1 MHSCALKGVLL
12 NQINTHFLRIMF
24 SSVRLREVFFAVGTR
39 EMVSASAYGRC
50 PFMGGYKYRV
60 FLRKRPGLQNG
71 VRLQGVSA
79 YKGCPLGGVRLYKQF
94 MLEHHTTI
102 TKKNRQQNRTFTG
115 WVKWTRTTTV
125 DNTIENGI
133 KVTTQKSRNG
143 RINRVNIAMEEGRVH
158 DQGCD

>member
-1 MHSCALKGVLL
+1 
-12 NQINTHFLRIMF
+12 MF

-79 YKGCPLGGVRLYKQF
+79 YKGCPLGGVRLYQ
-94 MLEHHTTI
+94 
-102 TKKNRQQNRTFTG
+102 
-115 WVKWTRTTTV
+115 
-125 DNTIENGI
+125 
-133 KVTTQKSRNG
+133 
-143 RINRVNIAMEEGRVH
+143 
-158 DQGCD
+158 DQEYLMDFKLAWLFELPA

>member
-1 MHSCALKGVLL
+1 
-12 NQINTHFLRIMF
+12 MF

-79 YKGCPLGGVRLYKQF
+79 YKGCPLGGVRLY
-94 MLEHHTTI
+94 
-102 TKKNRQQNRTFTG
+102 
-115 WVKWTRTTTV
+115 
-125 DNTIENGI
+125 
-133 KVTTQKSRNG
+133 S
-143 RINRVNIAMEEGRVH
+143 RVH
-158 DQGCD
+158 VYLIESLMF

>member
-1 MHSCALKGVLL
+1 
-12 NQINTHFLRIMF
+12 MF

-79 YKGCPLGGVRLYKQF
+79 YRGCPLGGVRLYVQQF
-94 MLEHHTTI
+94 D
-102 TKKNRQQNRTFTG
+102 F
-115 WVKWTRTTTV
+115 VY
-125 DNTIENGI
+125 
-133 KVTTQKSRNG
+133 
-143 RINRVNIAMEEGRVH
+143 IAWSCVLN
-158 DQGCD
+158 Q

>member
-1 MHSCALKGVLL
+1 
-12 NQINTHFLRIMF
+12 MF

-79 YKGCPLGGVRLYKQF
+79 YKGCPLGGVRLYSHAAHF
-94 MLEHHTTI
+94 VTNSLVLVCNFPTI
-102 TKKNRQQNRTFTG
+102 T
-115 WVKWTRTTTV
+115 
-125 DNTIENGI
+125 
-133 KVTTQKSRNG
+133 
-143 RINRVNIAMEEGRVH
+143 
-158 DQGCD
+158 

>member
-1 MHSCALKGVLL
+1 
-12 NQINTHFLRIMF
+12 MF

-79 YKGCPLGGVRLYKQF
+79 YKGCPLGGVRLYCLLQDYLALGKA
-94 MLEHHTTI
+94 LGLGLDL
-102 TKKNRQQNRTFTG
+102 N
-115 WVKWTRTTTV
+115 
-125 DNTIENGI
+125 
-133 KVTTQKSRNG
+133 
-143 RINRVNIAMEEGRVH
+143 
-158 DQGCD
+158 